1 MKKVIFVFS
10 LIFVAFLHA
19 ASQKVERFLL
29 VAGANNG
36 GSGKVLLRYAESD
49 ANSFANV
56 MSQMGGIEKNN
67 VLRVFGPDAVSMRKG
82 FADME
87 KRLQSKNPNARKEVI
102 VYYSGHADE
111 QGLRLGRDIYS
122 WADFRQSVHGL
133 NADVKVAVIDACG
146 SGAITRTKGGVSRPA
161 FLQDASSEMKGYAF
175 LTSSNENEVSQES
188 DRLKGSF
195 FTHSLVNG
203 LRGAADMTGDGK
215 VTLNEAYQFAFNET
229 MRQTQ
234 STSGGVQHPSRDMNL
249 AGTGDVVMTD
259 LRQVSS
265 SLVLE
270 KDMEG
275 RFFIRDDKGN
285 LVAELHKIGGRPLEL
300 GLPSGKYSVQME
312 APSRLW
318 RAGDI
323 VLADGKKHVLSMNNM
338 KNIDREIAVAR
349 GDADSALVD
358 GLDSARK
365 APYSFNLNMYASSDK
380 PASGTQ
386 FGLFVT
392 DAKNAFVGSQVSLL
406 ANIARDDMAGAQ
418 INTIANVAAKKIYGA
433 QIAVAANYATDIE
446 GTQITTGFNI
456 ASNFKGVQAAFGPN
470 IAVNGSGIQ
479 ASPLNVLV
487 DSLNG
492 GQGGVINLANKVTM
506 GQGGVINI
514 AKDAGYAQGGVINIG
529 GKMDYAQGGVI
540 NVAGNAGKLQ
550 GGVMNIT
557 GKTEYAQGGVMN
569 LAGNAGYAQGGV
581 INAAGKVEYIQG
593 GVINAAGSVGKLQCG
608 VINVGGHVGRQVG
621 IINISAKSDYT
632 PIGLINIV
640 GNGIIDATFYVD
652 ETGRAGTTLH
662 MGTPY
667 LYTLFEY
674 TLNPKLSGGWSEK
687 FPQSWGWGLGTRF
700 GMWSNF
706 FSLDYSFSNTYAENP
721 GSFQTASVNKND
733 PGNYLQKV
741 RLGGAYKLLPGL
753 ALSSGLTMN
762 ALSEGYGDGLHVE
775 PRGGYHWHW
784 TFGDNKVR
792 LWPGLYA
799 GLTVGK
805 F

>member
-1 MKKVIFVFS
+1 MKKTVFIFS
-10 LIFVAFLHA
+10 LLFAAFLYA
-19 ASQKVERFLL
+19 APLYAAPQKVERFLL

-36 GSGKVLLRYAESD
+36 GPNKVLLRYAESD
-49 ANSFANV
+49 ANSFADV

-67 VLRVFGPDAVSMRKG
+67 VLRVFNPSTASMQNG
-82 FADME
+82 FSEME
-87 KRLQSKNPNARKEVI
+87 RRLQRNPGARREVI

-122 WADFRQSVHGL
+122 WADFRQSVHSL

-161 FLQDASSEMKGYAF
+161 FLQDVSSEMKGYAF

-195 FTHSLVNG
+195 FTHALVNG

-259 LRQVSS
+259 LRQVSA

-285 LVAELHKIGGRPLEL
+285 LVAELHKIVGRPLEL

-318 RAGDI
+318 RAGDFE
-323 VLADGKKHVLSMNNM
+323 LKNGTKHILSMNNM
-338 KNIDREIAVAR
+338 RSIDREVAVAR
-349 GDADSALVD
+349 GDADPALMN

-365 APYSFNLNMYASSDK
+365 APFTFNPFGYSSE
-380 PASGTQ
+380 PANGVQ
-386 FGLFVT
+386 LGLLT
-392 DAKNAFVGSQVSLL
+392 LSKRAFVGTQISLFG
-406 ANIARDDMAGAQ
+406 NIAADDMAGSQ
-418 INTIANVAAKKIYGA
+418 LTTLGNVAVKDFHGIQGSALF
-433 QIAVAANYATDIE
+433 NYARDFS
-446 GTQITTGFNI
+446 GL
-456 ASNFKGVQAAFGPN
+456 QAAPFNFAIDGK
-470 IAVNGSGIQ
+470 GLQ
-479 ASPLNVLV
+479 A
-487 DSLNG
+487 
-492 GQGGVINLANKVTM
+492 GVINV
-506 GQGGVINI
+506 
-514 AKDAGYAQGGVINIG
+514 YAHNLEGAQASAINIG
-529 GKMDYAQGGVI
+529 GKVTYGQGGAINIVGSTEYGQGGAINVAGNAGKMQGGAINLAGSTEYGQGGAINVAGNAGKVQGGAINLAGSTEYAQGGVI
-540 NVAGNAGKLQ
+540 NVAGNAGL
-550 GGVMNIT
+550 
-557 GKTEYAQGGVMN
+557 
-569 LAGNAGYAQGGV
+569 
-581 INAAGKVEYIQG
+581 IQG
-593 GVINAAGSVGKLQCG
+593 GVINVAGKVETLQGG

-621 IINISAKSDYT
+621 VINIAAKSEHT
-632 PIGLINIV
+632 PIGLINII
-640 GNGIIDATFYVD
+640 GNGIIDATFYAD
-652 ETGRAGTTLH
+652 ETGRAGTVLH

-674 TLNPKLSGGWSEK
+674 TLKPTLSGGWSDA
-687 FPQSWGWGLGTRF
+687 FPQSWGLGLGTRF

-706 FSLDYSFSNTYAENP
+706 FSLDYAFLNTHEKNPKSFGMMNVSR
-721 GSFQTASVNKND
+721 KD
-733 PGNYLQKV
+733 PSNYLHKA
-741 RLGGAYKLLPGL
+741 RFGAAYKFLPGL
-753 ALSSGLTMN
+753 ALTSGITLN
-762 ALSEGYGDGLHVE
+762 ALSEGYGDDLYVE

-784 TFGDNKVR
+784 TFGEKHKVR